1 MNNKNLK
8 FAINHCSC
16 PHLSPKELINLAE
29 NLGIPAVELRNDI
42 KENSVSEIETAETVG
57 QYAAEKNIEIL
68 TINGLYPFNI
78 WNKEN
83 QYQTEKLADLC
94 QAAGAKALVC
104 CPLVSNKMNF
114 TEEEQVKKTLE
125 ALKKISPI
133 LKSRGLLGHLE
144 TLGFPTSTL
153 RKKNLALRA
162 IDEADVSDI
171 FNLLHDNFH
180 HATAYEREYYP
191 KRTGL
196 VHISSVIE
204 ESLSME
210 DLQDAHRFFVQEKDI
225 TSCLK
230 QINELIKSGY
240 DGYFS
245 FEPFAKEIW
254 RCPDPGTLI
263 EASMN
268 YIIENIDS
276 L

>member
-104 CPLVSNKMNF
+104 CPLVSDKMNF

-125 ALKKISPI
+125 ALKKSV
-133 LKSRGLLGHLE
+133 GVLE
-144 TLGFPTSTL
+144 
-153 RKKNLALRA
+153 
-162 IDEADVSDI
+162 I
-171 FNLLHDNFH
+171 F
-180 HATAYEREYYP
+180 
-191 KRTGL
+191 
-196 VHISSVIE
+196 
-204 ESLSME
+204 
-210 DLQDAHRFFVQEKDI
+210 HR
-225 TSCLK
+225 
-230 QINELIKSGY
+230 
-240 DGYFS
+240 
-245 FEPFAKEIW
+245 
-254 RCPDPGTLI
+254 
-263 EASMN
+263 
-268 YIIENIDS
+268 
-276 L
+276 

>member
-1 MNNKNLK
+1 MSNQNLK

-29 NLGIPAVELRNDI
+29 NLGIAAVELRNDI
-42 KENSVSEIETAETVG
+42 KENSVTEIAVAENVG
-57 QYAAEKNIEIL
+57 KYAAERNIEIL

-78 WNKEN
+78 WNIER
-83 QYQTEKLADLC
+83 QDQVEKLADLC
-94 QAAGAKALVC
+94 QASGAKALVC
-104 CPLVSNKMNF
+104 CPLVSQKIKF
-114 TEEEQVKKTLE
+114 TEDEQVQKTSD
-125 ALKKISPI
+125 ALKKMSPI
-133 LKSRGLLGHLE
+133 LKSRGLTGHLE
-144 TLGFPTSTL
+144 TLGFTISSL

-162 IDEADVSDI
+162 IDDAGVSDI
-171 FNLLHDNFH
+171 FSLLHDNFH
-180 HATAYEREYYP
+180 HAAACETEYYP

-204 ESLSME
+204 QSLSME
-210 DLQDAHRFFVQEKDI
+210 DLQDPHRFFVQEKDI
-225 TSCLK
+225 TSCIK
-230 QINELIKSGY
+230 QIKELIKSGY

-254 RCPDPGTLI
+254 ECSDPGILI
-263 EASMN
+263 KASMD